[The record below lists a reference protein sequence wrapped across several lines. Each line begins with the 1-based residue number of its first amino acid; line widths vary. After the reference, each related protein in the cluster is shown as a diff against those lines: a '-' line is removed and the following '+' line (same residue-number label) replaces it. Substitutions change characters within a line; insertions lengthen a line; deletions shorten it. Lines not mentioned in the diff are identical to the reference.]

1 MRKLAVA
8 AILGLVLVLLL
19 SSAIPARATHGDASG
34 LYGGNLRVAVRGAIS
49 LNPFTATSADSW
61 KVIPLVYDSLARID
75 PATLTPTLW
84 AAASWSISGTT
95 LTATLRSDL
104 KFTDGTAVGGA
115 DVVYSYNQYK
125 TVARV
130 PADLAASNVGSTVT
144 LSSASGGGLLFGQGL
159 TLPIVKAGS
168 AASPVGSGP
177 WKLTSPP
184 SSTSW
189 TLTANA
195 AHFRPPHLETVTFS
209 VYSST
214 TTAATALLSGNLDF
228 IGWGLLVDEPSQII
242 NIGGVNKTLLNDAT
256 IVQNPGLPQLSF
268 GFNMRSGRVTSD
280 ASLRSALAVTLNPLL
295 YRQLYP
301 STIIS
306 RSPVVQE
313 DLPWYNPAVPTYQ
326 VTITIVG
333 GRSTALLTQSL
344 QLLDHAGY
352 LDRDGD
358 GFRERPNGAPLALT
372 VVGIPVT
379 ENARTFT
386 IQEATVDVFTRLGI
400 RATLVSVP
408 SATILS
414 TLLAGNYDVFAAT
427 LDTTLDPA
435 FLRDYVH
442 SSGTLNVFGVVDS
455 TLDADISAADA
466 ALDPA
471 ARTTA
476 VFDAQLRTMTQ
487 GFFVPVLHFN
497 AIEAAVRGSF
507 DGWVSMPG
515 GVNNFWTYQNLHVTQ
530 LGPLSATLTVIPT
543 AVTAGQTTTGIARV
557 TDSQGA
563 PVSGAAV
570 SFWIGGSQVASG
582 TTDLAGNI
590 STPLTAPSAQGAT
603 DVQVTIQASKLGYAG
618 ATTSAWMT
626 VASDTR
632 ALAVSVS
639 SSAVTIASGAQST
652 ITIAVTS
659 SGSPVSGAAVS
670 LQVIGLGGRVTP
682 ASGSTDAAGH
692 FTTAFTADVGPRT
705 QFRIV
710 ATATAPGYVESSGST
725 TVVAEQRVGTVEPR
739 VTAGLD
745 TSTIIVAVLALVVIA
760 ALAAM
765 TGRRK

>member
-19 SSAIPARATHGDASG
+19 SSAIPVRATHGDASG
-34 LYGGNLRVAVRGAIS
+34 LYGGNLRVAVRGALN
-49 LNPFTATSADSW
+49 LNPFTATDADSW
-61 KVIPLVYDSLARID
+61 KVIPLVYDSLGRID

-104 KFTDGTAVGGA
+104 KFHDGTAVGGA

-125 TVARV
+125 VAGRL
-130 PADLAASNVGSTVT
+130 PSDLSATNVGNTVT
-144 LSSASGGGLLFGQGL
+144 LSSASEGGLLFGQGL
-159 TLPIVKAGS
+159 TLPIVKTGTVAI
-168 AASPVGSGP
+168 PVGSGP
-177 WKLTSPP
+177 WKLTAST
-184 SSTSW
+184 STSW

-195 AHFRPPHLETVTFS
+195 AHFRPPYLETVTFR
-209 VYSST
+209 VYAST
-214 TTAATALLSGNLDF
+214 TAAATALLSGNLDF
-228 IGWGLLVDEPSQII
+228 IGWSLLVDEPSQII
-242 NIGGVNKTLLNDAT
+242 DVGGVNKTLLNDAT
-256 IVQNPGLPQLSF
+256 IVQNPGLRQLSF
-268 GFNMRSGRVTSD
+268 GFNMRSSQVTSD
-280 ASLRSALAVTLNPLL
+280 ASLRSALAVTLNPIL

-306 RSPVVQE
+306 KSPVIQE
-313 DLPWYNPAVPTYQ
+313 DVPWFNPAVPTYQ
-326 VTITIVG
+326 VTITLVG

-344 QLLDHAGY
+344 QMLDNAGY

-358 GFRERPNGAPLALT
+358 GFREQPNGAPLALT

-379 ENARTFT
+379 EDARTFT

-408 SATILS
+408 GANILS
-414 TLLAGNYDVFAAT
+414 TLATGNYDVFA
-427 LDTTLDPA
+427 
-435 FLRDYVH
+435 
-442 SSGTLNVFGVVDS
+442 VVDS
-455 TLDADISAADA
+455 TLDAELSAANA

-476 VFDAQLRTMTQ
+476 VMDVQLRTMTQ

-497 AIEAAVRGSF
+497 AIEATVRGSF
-507 DGWVSMPG
+507 DGWVNMPG
-515 GVNNFWTYQNLHVTQ
+515 GVNNFWTYQTPHVTQ
-530 LGPLSATLTVIPT
+530 LDPLAATLTVVPT
-543 AVTAGQTTTGIARV
+543 AVKAGQSTTAIAKV

-563 PVSGAAV
+563 PVSAANV
-570 SFWIGGSQVASG
+570 SFWIGGNQVASG
-582 TTDLAGNI
+582 MTDLAGTLSAAI
-590 STPLTAPSAQGAT
+590 TAPSAQGAT

-626 VASDTR
+626 VSANTR
-632 ALAVSVS
+632 ALAVAVS
-639 SSAVTIASGAQST
+639 SSAVTVPSGGQST
-652 ITIAVTS
+652 ITVTVQS
-659 SGSPVSGAAVS
+659 GGSPVVGAVVS
-670 LQVIGLGGRVTP
+670 LQVVGLGGSVAT
-682 ASGSTDAAGH
+682 ASGPTDAQGH
-692 FTTAFTADVGPRT
+692 FTTTFSADVGPRT

-710 ATATAPGYVESSGST
+710 ASATAVGYTEGTGST

-745 TSTIIVAVLALVVIA
+745 TSTIIVAVLALVVIG

-765 TGRRK
+765 MGRKK

>member
-1 MRKLAVA
+1 MRKIAVA
-8 AILGLVLVLLL
+8 AILGLVLLLLL
-19 SSAIPARATHGDASG
+19 SSAVPAKATHGDASG
-34 LYGGNLRVAVRGAIS
+34 LYGGNLRVGVRSAIS
-49 LNPFTATSADSW
+49 LNPFTATNADSW
-61 KVIPLVYDSLARID
+61 NVIPLVYDSLGRID
-75 PATLTPTLW
+75 SATLTPTPW
-84 AAASWSISGTT
+84 AASSWSISGTT

-104 KFTDGTAVGGA
+104 KFHDGTTVGGA

-125 TVARV
+125 TAGRV
-130 PADLAASNVGSTVT
+130 PADLAAANTGNTVT
-144 LSSASGGGLLFGQGL
+144 LSSASGGGLLFGRGL
-159 TLPIVKAGS
+159 SLPIVKTGS
-168 AASPVGSGP
+168 VANPVGSGP
-177 WKLTSPP
+177 WKLTS
-184 SSTSW
+184 STATSW

-195 AHFRPPHLETVTFS
+195 AHFRPPYLETVTFS

-228 IGWGLLVDEPSQII
+228 IGWSLLVDEPSQII

-256 IVQNPGLPQLSF
+256 IVQNPGFRQLSF
-268 GFNMRSGRVTSD
+268 GFNMDSSRVTSD
-280 ASLRSALAVTLNPLL
+280 ASLRSALAVTLNPIL

-306 RSPVVQE
+306 RSPVIQE
-313 DLPWYNPAVPTYQ
+313 DVPWYNPAVPTYQ

-344 QLLDHAGY
+344 QLLDNAGY

-358 GFRERPNGAPLALT
+358 GWRERPNGAPLALT
-372 VVGIPVT
+372 VIGIPVT
-379 ENARTFT
+379 EDARTFT

-414 TLLAGNYDVFAAT
+414 TLAGGNYDVFAAT
-427 LDTTLDPA
+427 LDTTLDPG
-435 FLRDYVH
+435 FLWDYVH
-442 SSGTLNVFGVVDS
+442 SSGALNIFGVVDS
-455 TLDADISAADA
+455 TLDANLSTANA

-476 VFDAQLRTMTQ
+476 VFDAQMRTMTQ

-515 GVNNFWTYQNLHVTQ
+515 GVNNFWTYQMLHVAQ

-543 AVTAGQTTTGIARV
+543 AVKAGQTTTAIATV
-557 TDSQGA
+557 KDSAGA
-563 PVSGAAV
+563 PVAGADV
-570 SFWIGGSQVASG
+570 SFWIGGIQVASG
-582 TTDLAGNI
+582 TTDLAGTLSKI
-590 STPLTAPSAQGAT
+590 LTAPSAQGAT
-603 DVQVTIQASKLGYAG
+603 DVQVTVQASKLGYAG

-632 ALAVSVS
+632 PLAVSVS
-639 SSAVTIASGAQST
+639 SSAVTIASRGQST
-652 ITIAVTS
+652 ITVTVTS
-659 SGSPVSGAAVS
+659 GGSPVSGATVS
-670 LQVIGLGGRVTP
+670 VQVVGLGGSVAT
-682 ASGSTDAAGH
+682 ASGPTDAQGR
-692 FTTAFTADVGPRT
+692 FITTFTADVGPRT

-745 TSTIIVAVLALVVIA
+745 TGTIIVAVLALVVIA

-765 TGRRK
+765 MGRKK